1 MVHIYTD
8 GSCLKN
14 PGGPGGYAFC
24 IVDGT
29 MNVCVSGG
37 VSPRSSE
44 TEPHVTNI
52 RMEILAVLT
61 ALKMLKSCQY
71 FTFHVDL
78 QLVMY
83 CGSGKWARKAN
94 TDLWSEYDRLTK
106 GKKIDYVW
114 VKGHN
119 GDKFNTVVDAL
130 AYNEAIRIAENMKK

>member
-24 IVDGT
+24 IVDGG
-29 MNVCVSGG
+29 MNVCISGG
-37 VSPRSSE
+37 VPPRRDE
-44 TEPHVTNI
+44 NEPHVTNI

-61 ALKMLKSCQY
+61 ALEMLASCQE

-83 CGSGKWARKAN
+83 CGRGEWARKAN
-94 TDLWSEYDRLTK
+94 TDLWAEYDRLSK
-106 GKKIDYVW
+106 GKNIDYVW
-114 VKGHN
+114 VKGHS

-130 AYNEAIRIAENMKK
+130 AYNEAILISENVKK